1 MKPEVRA
8 LNEMFGADIRAAMRA
23 ARLSRELAAADK
35 VLHAGSAHEHCA
47 EVVARINEQRHAAH
61 HELTVA
67 QQRIEQ
73 LEIQAYRRGTAII
86 CLLLALAAAMVVAL
100 WR

>member
-1 MKPEVRA
+1 MTQDVRR
-8 LNEMFGADIRAAMRA
+8 LNEQFAADVRQAMKA
-23 ARLSRELAAADK
+23 ARISRELADEPVRQRYAETLAR
-35 VLHAGSAHEHCA
+35 VAG
-47 EVVARINEQRHAAH
+47 QRHAAC